1 MQCVGNRW
9 RALASIADFSQALE
23 LRQDMKPTHA
33 ALCAGAFALCLT
45 GCMMRPVRQE
55 VPSLGNDLSAR
66 AASPATAKLVLV
78 NNSGKLLHGADN
90 TGRINVRIDG
100 KAVGGPNIG
109 EYVQVE
115 VPKGKHQLEVWHLD
129 LIKFATKQEVF
140 VDQDLV
146 IELKA
151 TPFSNRILV
160 QTTMPAGD
168 FHPMVVASDAPEER
182 TLFGRSTA
190 AVSSYWRSLR

>member
-1 MQCVGNRW
+1 MQ
-9 RALASIADFSQALE
+9 
-23 LRQDMKPTHA
+23 
-33 ALCAGAFALCLT
+33 
-45 GCMMRPVRQE
+45 PVRPE
-55 VPSLGNDLSAR
+55 VPLLGNDLSAH
-66 AASPATAKLVLV
+66 AASPASAKLVLV
-78 NNSGKLLHGADN
+78 NSSSKLLHGADN
-90 TGRINVRIDG
+90 TARINIRIDG

-115 VPKGKHQLEVWHLD
+115 LPKGEHELEVWHLD
-129 LIKFATKQEVF
+129 MIKFATKRKVT

-168 FHPMVVASDAPEER
+168 FHPMVIASDVPEEK
-182 TLFGRSTA
+182 TLYRRSTA
-190 AVSSYWRSLR
+190 ALSSYWRSLR